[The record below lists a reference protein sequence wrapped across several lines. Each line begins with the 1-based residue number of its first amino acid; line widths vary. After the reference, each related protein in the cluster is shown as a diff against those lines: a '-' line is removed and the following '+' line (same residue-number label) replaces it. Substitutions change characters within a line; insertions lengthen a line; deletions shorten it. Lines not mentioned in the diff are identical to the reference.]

1 MNQTNTKKIRSVFRV
16 GRKEYLTPH
25 LIRVIFDL
33 TDEQLGLLAEVSSG
47 SNNKLFVPL
56 KHNAE
61 EVVVR
66 TYTNR
71 KIDLYN
77 RELHID
83 FVVHGD
89 SGPASAWAIKAE
101 KGDQLEIGM
110 KESKRKLVPQVDCY
124 LLVGDT
130 TALPVIAAI
139 LEELPA
145 TARAKVIIEI
155 PAKEDELVLSS
166 ACSARI
172 QWCYNQ
178 TPEQGSN
185 LAEYVKKADFRAD
198 DQTSYIFIAAEYA
211 IVKELRHYFREEK
224 GRASQDLYAC
234 AYWRVGHAESEL
246 MNLNEPI

>member
-1 MNQTNTKKIRSVFRV
+1 M
-16 GRKEYLTPH
+16 
-25 LIRVIFDL
+25 
-33 TDEQLGLLAEVSSG
+33 
-47 SNNKLFVPL
+47 
-56 KHNAE
+56 
-61 EVVVR
+61 
-66 TYTNR
+66 
-71 KIDLYN
+71 
-77 RELHID
+77 HID

-145 TARAKVIIEI
+145 TARAKVNIEI

-166 ACSARI
+166 ACSALI

-224 GRASQDLYAC
+224 GRTSQDLSLI
-234 AYWRVGHAESEL
+234 H
-246 MNLNEPI
+246 I

>member
-1 MNQTNTKKIRSVFRV
+1 LAEKK
-16 GRKEYLTPH
+16 YLTPH

-56 KHNAE
+56 QHNAQ

-71 KIDLYN
+71 KIDLSN

-89 SGPASAWAIKAE
+89 SGTCICLGNQGG
-101 KGDQLEIGM
+101 KGRSIGNWHEGEQ
-110 KESKRKLVPQVDCY
+110 KKIGSLVDCY

-139 LEELPA
+139 LEE
-145 TARAKVIIEI
+145 
-155 PAKEDELVLSS
+155 SS
-166 ACSARI
+166 
-172 QWCYNQ
+172 
-178 TPEQGSN
+178 
-185 LAEYVKKADFRAD
+185 
-198 DQTSYIFIAAEYA
+198 
-211 IVKELRHYFREEK
+211 
-224 GRASQDLYAC
+224 
-234 AYWRVGHAESEL
+234 
-246 MNLNEPI
+246 

>member
-1 MNQTNTKKIRSVFRV
+1 
-16 GRKEYLTPH
+16 
-25 LIRVIFDL
+25 
-33 TDEQLGLLAEVSSG
+33 LAEVSSG

-56 KHNAE
+56 QHNAQ

-71 KIDLYN
+71 KIDLSN

-166 ACSARI
+166 ACSDS
-172 QWCYNQ
+172 YNGVIIRHQ
-178 TPEQGSN
+178 NKGVISLN
-185 LAEYVKKADFRAD
+185 M
-198 DQTSYIFIAAEYA
+198 
-211 IVKELRHYFREEK
+211 LRK
-224 GRASQDLYAC
+224 PTLGRMIK
-234 AYWRVGHAESEL
+234 RVISL
-246 MNLNEPI
+246 LLRSMPL